1 MHFIAKIGVAS
12 IVSNIAS
19 AIPADYSPVEKRGLA
34 FRVDETV
41 AKSFI
46 LSGPASVAKVYGKY
60 SKKAPTDV
68 TAAAANNDG
77 TVTASPEQ
85 YDSEYLCPVSVGGQ
99 ILNLDFDTGSSDLS
113 VASLASLCLWQ
124 RLHDADGSFHQNS
137 QPRHSLAIQSTTLPS
152 PLHREL
158 TVEKHGAYRTV
169 MVVLRRVT
177 STLTL

>member
-1 MHFIAKIGVAS
+1 MSIKRCSIRCTLYRSKGSNSHPSFPALHCFCEDPSPPFTMHFIAKIGVAS
-12 IVSNIAS
+12 ALANLAS

-34 FRVDETV
+34 FTVDETI

-60 SKKAPTDV
+60 GKKAPKDV

-85 YDSEYLCPVSVGGQ
+85 YDSEYLCPVSIGGQ

-113 VASLASLCLWQ
+113 VASTTI
-124 RLHDADGSFHQNS
+124 
-137 QPRHSLAIQSTTLPS
+137 PRFAMSLAM
-152 PLHREL
+152 L
-158 TVEKHGAYRTV
+158 T
-169 MVVLRRVT
+169 
-177 STLTL
+177 